1 MNRIIKK
8 LQKQLLKNPIKSKAM
23 GILSSLFNKKDKKKK
38 KMEINEQ
45 TINDARSYYS
55 AFDYQWIKG
64 DDTGMDEKYKDIV
77 LNGDA
82 TFIVFESG
90 RRINSELLS
99 EYVIMLPAQ
108 PVQSA
113 PVNYPN
119 VQMRPN
125 EQTTVTSIIYEDP
138 KIQQND
144 SPIYKLLKK
153 QKKNMVDVSINIK
166 LNLPSKDLYT
176 VLSGSFEDAEREI
189 IEFVLDGVDIDDIKA
204 SLADSIEKSYYE
216 KKETPKVQEKKALV
230 TNNKETD
237 DK

>member
-1 MNRIIKK
+1 
-8 LQKQLLKNPIKSKAM
+8 M

-38 KMEINEQ
+38 KMEISEQ
-45 TINDARSYYS
+45 TINDARSYYG

-64 DDTGMDEKYKDIV
+64 DDIGMDEKYKDIV

-108 PVQSA
+108 TVQSA
-113 PVNYPN
+113 PVNYPK
-119 VQMRPN
+119 PN

-189 IEFVLDGVDIDDIKA
+189 IDFVLDGVDINDIKA

-230 TNNKETD
+230 TNNKKPD
-237 DK
+237 DE

>member
-38 KMEINEQ
+38 KMEISEQ
-45 TINDARSYYS
+45 TINDARSYYG

-64 DDTGMDEKYKDIV
+64 DDIGMDEKYKDIV

-90 RRINSELLS
+90 KRINSELLS

-108 PVQSA
+108 PVHSA
-113 PVNYPN
+113 PVNYPK
-119 VQMRPN
+119 PN

-166 LNLPSKDLYT
+166 LNLPSKDLYN

-189 IEFVLDGVDIDDIKA
+189 IDFVLDGVDINDIKA

-230 TNNKETD
+230 TNNKKPD
-237 DK
+237 DE

>member
-1 MNRIIKK
+1 VNRIIKK

-38 KMEINEQ
+38 KMEISEQ
-45 TINDARSYYS
+45 TINDARSYYG

-64 DDTGMDEKYKDIV
+64 DDIGMDEKYKDIV

-108 PVQSA
+108 PVHSA
-113 PVNYPN
+113 PVNYPK
-119 VQMRPN
+119 PN

-153 QKKNMVDVSINIK
+153 QKRNMVDVSINIK
-166 LNLPSKDLYT
+166 LNLPSKDLYN

-189 IEFVLDGVDIDDIKA
+189 IDFVLDGVDINDIKA

-216 KKETPKVQEKKALV
+216 KKEIPKVQEKKALV
-230 TNNKETD
+230 TNNKKTD
-237 DK
+237 DE

>member
-1 MNRIIKK
+1 
-8 LQKQLLKNPIKSKAM
+8 M

-38 KMEINEQ
+38 KMEISEQ
-45 TINDARSYYS
+45 TINDARSYYG

-64 DDTGMDEKYKDIV
+64 DDIGMDEKYKDIV

-108 PVQSA
+108 PVHSA
-113 PVNYPN
+113 PVNYPK
-119 VQMRPN
+119 PN

-166 LNLPSKDLYT
+166 LNLPSKDLYN

-189 IEFVLDGVDIDDIKA
+189 IDFVLDGVDINDIKA

-230 TNNKETD
+230 TNNKKTD
-237 DK
+237 DE

>member
-1 MNRIIKK
+1 VNRIIKK

-38 KMEINEQ
+38 KMEISEQ
-45 TINDARSYYS
+45 TINDARSYYG

-64 DDTGMDEKYKDIV
+64 DDIGMDEKYKDIV

-90 RRINSELLS
+90 KRINSELLS

-108 PVQSA
+108 PVHSA
-113 PVNYPN
+113 PVNYPK
-119 VQMRPN
+119 PN

-166 LNLPSKDLYT
+166 LNLPSKDLYN

-189 IEFVLDGVDIDDIKA
+189 IDFVLDGVDINDIKA

-230 TNNKETD
+230 TNNKKPD
-237 DK
+237 DE